1 MENEVVRGEKKIFV
15 PYCTDVGFFFCLN
28 LALQVV
34 KCKSENGV
42 KCVERKEN
50 EHLVVKRFH

>member
-1 MENEVVRGEKKIFV
+1 MENEVVRGEKKYLCHTV
-15 PYCTDVGFFFCLN
+15 LMWGFFFCLN